1 MTEQEKMQA
10 GLWFNANFDPA
21 LCAER
26 EQTAELCQ
34 ALNSTPYTSKESRK
48 ILLARLLPGLSEKA
62 GLLSPFQCDYGFNI
76 TIGEGSFLNRGC
88 YLMDCAPIALGKHV
102 FMGPDCGVYTAVH
115 PFDAANRNT
124 GLEKALPVTIEDEVW
139 LGGHVTI
146 LPGVTIGRGS
156 IIGAGSVVTKDV
168 PAGVVAAGNPCKV
181 LRALTGEDLAQCPR
195 QLAGQPE

>member
-1 MTEQEKMQA
+1 MA
-10 GLWFNANFDPA
+10 PNATLRGDISLAADSSVFYGAVLRGD
-21 LCAER
+21 
-26 EQTAELCQ
+26 TA
-34 ALNSTPYTSKESRK
+34 S
-48 ILLARLLPGLSEKA
+48 
-62 GLLSPFQCDYGFNI
+62 I

-115 PFDAANRNT
+115 PFDAASRNT

-168 PAGVVAAGNPCKV
+168 PAGVVAAGNPCRV
-181 LRALTGEDLAQCPR
+181 LRALTEEDLAQCPR